1 MQTINSYVFIANK
14 ISKQLANLFF
24 THRLYQ
30 TPICLIIIQILFKA
44 FRICKSSYYNNTRTR
59 KNMKTKPVLLRYE
72 RQLLNQRGIIETVI
86 WHLKHC
92 YQVWHTR
99 HRSIMNAL
107 THLVAALAAYAIQP
121 LQLEALKML
130 VNCSK

>member
-1 MQTINSYVFIANK
+1 
-14 ISKQLANLFF
+14 
-24 THRLYQ
+24 
-30 TPICLIIIQILFKA
+30 
-44 FRICKSSYYNNTRTR
+44 
-59 KNMKTKPVLLRYE
+59 MKTKPVLLRYE